1 MYFGAFLMMME
12 LLVPG
17 FVVFFFGLSAMS
29 VGIGRFALGES
40 FSTTWQFV
48 AFSALSI
55 CYLIVLRRWLKS
67 VFSGYINESRTDM
80 ESGLV
85 GRTGK
90 IVEDVAPPLAGR
102 VEIGDS
108 QWSAVSDRKIA
119 AGVNVKVTAQNNLTL
134 TVVEV

>member
-29 VGIGRFALGES
+29 VGIGRFVLGES
-40 FSTTWQFV
+40 FSMTWQFV

>member
-29 VGIGRFALGES
+29 VGIGRFAIGEP
-40 FSTTWQFV
+40 FSVTWQFV
-48 AFSALSI
+48 AFSVLSI
-55 CYLIVLRRWLKS
+55 CYLVVLRRWLKS
-67 VFSGYINESRTDM
+67 VFSGYMSESRTDF
-80 ESGLV
+80 ESGMI

-90 IVEDVAPPLAGR
+90 IVEEVAPPLAGR